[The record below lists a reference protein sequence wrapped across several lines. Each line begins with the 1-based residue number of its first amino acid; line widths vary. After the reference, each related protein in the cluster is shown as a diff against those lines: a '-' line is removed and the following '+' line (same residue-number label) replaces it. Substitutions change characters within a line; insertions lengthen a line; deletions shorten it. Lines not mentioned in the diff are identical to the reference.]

1 VILDINF
8 PDIFKYEVDR
18 NATLPSVGPASK
30 LIDDD
35 EGFPPQGNLV
45 DDEPYT
51 QFITKE
57 VLTNDRKHL
66 GHVDGF
72 DNINII
78 VKDGLFNPQYY
89 KVPRAKVEGYQ
100 NGKVLLNISE
110 QDTKRQFKKKYPR
123 YFK

>member
-1 VILDINF
+1 M
-8 PDIFKYEVDR
+8 
-18 NATLPSVGPASK
+18 GPASK

-45 DDEPYT
+45 DDTHYT
-51 QFITKE
+51 QLITKD
-57 VLTNDRKHL
+57 VLTNDRKYL

-89 KVPRAKVEGYQ
+89 KIPRAKVEGYQ
-100 NGKVLLNISE
+100 NGKVLLNISQ
-110 QDTKRQFKKKYPR
+110 QDTERQFKRKYPG